1 MGKKRTRTSELVLPK
16 RKKYDVILADPPW
29 EYMRN
34 SIKDYEVMKDDQI
47 CAMDVK
53 SIASKNS
60 VLCLWATGPKIPA
73 ALDVMKAW
81 GFEYRTQLFTWV
93 KSNANGQTRMGLGNY
108 TRGQSETV
116 FLGVRGK
123 GLKRKRSNIRAV
135 FHSQGMQHSRKPDEI
150 RELIVDLFGARTKR
164 IELFARSRSAGWD
177 VFGNQTNKF
186 SGSNQNK
193 TQRRITDFVSKE

>member
-1 MGKKRTRTSELVLPK
+1 MLPTK
-16 RKKYDVILADPPW
+16 KKYDIILADPPW
-29 EYMRN
+29 EYIQNR
-34 SIKDYEVMKDDQI
+34 IKDYKVMNDDQI
-47 CAMDVK
+47 CAMNVK
-53 SIASKNS
+53 GIASKNS

-73 ALDVMKAW
+73 ALNVMKAW

-93 KSNANGQTRMGLGNY
+93 KCNSNGQTRMGLGHY

-123 GLKRKRSNIRAV
+123 GVKRKRNNIRAV

-150 RELIVDLFGARTKR
+150 RELIVDLFGARNKR

-186 SGSNQNK
+186 SGREQKKMQS
-193 TQRRITDFVSKE
+193 RITDFVVKK